1 MESVTQ
7 SLANNGRSNR
17 LSLYIID
24 LCRLLAS
31 SIVSAGWDSKSRS
44 DFVDCRSQSGDEEI
58 FWSLAL
64 SLSSF
69 NLSLARAR
77 ALSLS
82 RARALPHNSAGV
94 TNLLRGSS
102 RWSKAVS
109 KETYNVSKETY
120 GKRLLETWS
129 GTVVQMPDW
138 MTIWKTFMYLVNT
151 QTSWTDVYIRRHF
164 RQGEVA
170 FEDPHI

>member
-1 MESVTQ
+1 MLGGIQRVEVILSTVDR
-7 SLANNGRSNR
+7 SLVMKRSSGRS
-17 LSLYIID
+17 LSLYP
-24 LCRLLAS
+24 L
-31 SIVSAGWDSKSRS
+31 SISLSRS
-44 DFVDCRSQSGDEEI
+44 LS
-58 FWSLAL
+58 SLFSLL
-64 SLSSF
+64 SLS
-69 NLSLARAR
+69 LSLAR

-129 GTVVQMPDW
+129 GTVVQMPD
-138 MTIWKTFMYLVNT
+138 
-151 QTSWTDVYIRRHF
+151 
-164 RQGEVA
+164 
-170 FEDPHI
+170 